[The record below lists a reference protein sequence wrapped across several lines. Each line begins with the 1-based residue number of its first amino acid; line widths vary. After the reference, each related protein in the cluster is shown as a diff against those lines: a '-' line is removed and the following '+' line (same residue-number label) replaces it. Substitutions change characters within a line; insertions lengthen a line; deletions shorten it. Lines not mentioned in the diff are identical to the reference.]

1 MKYEKNIFVHLR
13 VISGK
18 TYALLNNDVYLF
30 GETEELIWKLVNN
43 ERTDKQIAS
52 IVSEQYNITFEVA
65 YSDVKD
71 YLTELANAKMIE
83 LVV

>member
-30 GETEELIWKLVNN
+30 GEIEELIWKLVNN
-43 ERTDKQIAS
+43 ERTDEQIAS
-52 IVSEQYNITFEVA
+52 IVSEQYNITFDAA

-71 YLTELANAKMIE
+71 YLTELTNAKMIE